1 MRNSS
6 SLVLLLLWSIAERS
20 VSFVSRVATSD
31 RTCIHGS
38 VLRRLDSEQ
47 FSSIRRNEQDSNRYS
62 RSVPISR
69 VDRSTQMQLYARM
82 TLITDDDDEDDD
94 EEEEEESE
102 EEVKWLNE
110 KELRA
115 FWKKSGM
122 SDSSYDENIAL
133 SKMMMADND
142 DDEEEEVKAEMGKGK
157 IKTASKMNII
167 SEKKKKVLSS
177 TPTTGSVPNIRKG
190 MLSRLLKSKSESK
203 DIIVTTKDGNV
214 LGSIPENIPES
225 VPVMPLVPVNDIPA
239 GRSICENITFYK
251 FSHN

>member
-20 VSFVSRVATSD
+20 VSFVNRIATSD
-31 RTCIHGS
+31 RTRIHGS
-38 VLRRLDSEQ
+38 YLHRLHSEQ
-47 FSSIRRNEQDSNRYS
+47 FSSIRSSNRYS
-62 RSVPISR
+62 RSAPISR
-69 VDRSTQMQLYARM
+69 MGRSKQMQLYARM

-94 EEEEEESE
+94 EEEEDEESE

-133 SKMMMADND
+133 SKMMMADTDD
-142 DDEEEEVKAEMGKGK
+142 DDEEEEEVKVEMGKGK